1 MIYELASSIVSTSSS
16 SEDDQMYRSEINFMY
31 HWSLILVKN
40 SPLQSSIQSEK
51 WIILSGFPDPSSK
64 ERWNTTLIVDVLK
77 GPSSSNGIVKT
88 STGSLYVLKGKPDIP
103 SFSNI
108 PPRFTTTIKR
118 QKTFPQDWR
127 KSLVR
132 ELNYSSPTHATI
144 TTTSSGRVVQK
155 PRKYWISSEN
165 SPTSFNSSPKRRWGN
180 NLLL

>member
-16 SEDDQMYRSEINFMY
+16 SEDDQKYCPEINYMY
-31 HWSLILVKN
+31 CWSLILVKN
-40 SPLQSSIQSEK
+40 SPLQSSIQSDK

-77 GPSSSNGIVKT
+77 GPSSSNGIIKT

-108 PPRFTTTIKR
+108 PPRFTTIIKR
-118 QKTFPQDWR
+118 LKTFPQNWR
-127 KSLVR
+127 KSLAK
-132 ELNYSSPTHATI
+132 ELNHIPTRTTI